1 MSEEKTLMDYVKEA
15 KSQIEEIEINQVVE
29 LLDDGYQVL
38 DVREPAE
45 YHAGT
50 IDGAF
55 NLPRGL
61 IEAAC
66 DKQFAGKNSH
76 MQDREKKWL
85 TFCATSGRAAMAA
98 KTLKEM
104 GFKNIKNINGG
115 MAAWKS
121 AEMQVVIP
129 PEHQV

>member
-1 MSEEKTLMDYVKEA
+1 MSEEKTLMDFVKAA
-15 KSQIEEIEINQVVE
+15 KSQIEEVEVNEVVS
-29 LLDDGYQVL
+29 LLDEGYQVL

-50 IDGAF
+50 IDGAL
-55 NLPRGL
+55 NLPRGIL
-61 IEAAC
+61 EAAC
-66 DKQFAGKNSH
+66 DRQYPGKNTH
-76 MQDREKKWL
+76 MMDRDKKWL

-98 KTLKEM
+98 SVLKQM
-104 GFKNIKNINGG
+104 GFKNVKNINGG
-115 MAAWKS
+115 LAAWKS

>member
-1 MSEEKTLMDYVKEA
+1 MSDKTLMDFVQNA
-15 KSQIEEIEINQVVE
+15 KSQIEEIDVSQVVE
-29 LLDDGYQVL
+29 LLDEGYQVL

-55 NLPRGL
+55 NVPRGVL
-61 IEAAC
+61 EAAC
-66 DKQFAGKNSH
+66 DHQYAGRNSH
-76 MQDREKKWL
+76 MQDRDKKWL
-85 TFCATSGRAAMAA
+85 LFCATSGRSAMAA
-98 KTLKEM
+98 LVMKQM
-104 GFKNIKNINGG
+104 GFRNVKNIAGG